1 MMQATSTLRSM
12 DVVPTTPRYDDD
24 GLAANRVLGG
34 DIDAFESIVERWQG
48 PLVNLAYR
56 YCRNR
61 GEAEEMAQEAFMKI
75 FKGLGKWRQDSRFST
90 WLYAVAANHYRSAMR
105 RRRPVWADMET
116 IEQLVPGGDRSQEV
130 DKTSQA
136 EAIRRAVAS
145 LPPKYRDVTVLYYFQ
160 DEDLAETS
168 RIMSLPPGTVKARL
182 HRARKMLET
191 KLSTLLQ
198 TSPLQEAHQ

>member
-1 MMQATSTLRSM
+1 M
-12 DVVPTTPRYDDD
+12 PTTQRYDDD
-24 GLAANRVLGG
+24 GLAATRVLGG

-90 WLYAVAANHYRSAMR
+90 WLYAVASNHYRSAMR

-116 IEQLVPGGDRSQEV
+116 VEQLVPGGDRSQEA
-130 DKTSQA
+130 DQTSQA

-191 KLSTLLQ
+191 KLSSLLQ
-198 TSPLQEAHQ
+198 ANPLQEAH

>member
-1 MMQATSTLRSM
+1 M
-12 DVVPTTPRYDDD
+12 PTTQRYDDD
-24 GLAANRVLGG
+24 GLAAKRVLGG
-34 DIDAFESIVERWQG
+34 DVDAFESIVERWQG

-90 WLYAVAANHYRSAMR
+90 WLYAVASNHYRSALR
-105 RRRPVWADMET
+105 RHRPIWADMAT
-116 IEQLVPGGDRSQEV
+116 VEQLVPAGDRTQEV
-130 DKTSQA
+130 DEASQS

-160 DEDLAETS
+160 DKDLAETS
-168 RIMSLPPGTVKARL
+168 RIMSLPAGTVKARL

-198 TSPLQEAHQ
+198 TNPMQEAHR

>member
-1 MMQATSTLRSM
+1 M
-12 DVVPTTPRYDDD
+12 PTTQRYDDD
-24 GLAANRVLGG
+24 VAATRVLGG

-90 WLYAVAANHYRSAMR
+90 WLYAVASNHYRSAMR

-116 IEQLVPGGDRSQEV
+116 VEQLVPGGDRSQEA
-130 DKTSQA
+130 DQTSQA

-191 KLSTLLQ
+191 KLSSLLQ
-198 TSPLQEAHQ
+198 ANPLQEAH

>member
-1 MMQATSTLRSM
+1 MST
-12 DVVPTTPRYDDD
+12 TQRYDDD
-24 GLAANRVLGG
+24 GLAAKRVLGG
-34 DIDAFESIVERWQG
+34 DIDAFESIVGRWQG

-90 WLYAVAANHYRSAMR
+90 WLYAVASNHYRSAMR
-105 RRRPVWADMET
+105 RRRPIWADMET
-116 IEQLVPGGDRSQEV
+116 IEHLVPAGDRSQEV
-130 DKTSQA
+130 DEASQA

-160 DEDLAETS
+160 DMDLAETS
-168 RIMSLPPGTVKARL
+168 RILSMPAGTVKARL
-182 HRARKMLET
+182 HRARKILET
-191 KLSTLLQ
+191 KLSTVMPTGSLL
-198 TSPLQEAHQ
+198 EASR

>member
-1 MMQATSTLRSM
+1 MPATTALRS
-12 DVVPTTPRYDDD
+12 VAAVPTTQRYDDD
-24 GLAANRVLGG
+24 GTAAQRVLAG
-34 DIDAFESIVERWQG
+34 DLDSFESIVTRWQG

-75 FKGLGKWRQDSRFST
+75 YQGLGKWRQDSRFST
-90 WLYAVAANHYRSAMR
+90 WLYAVASNHYRSAMR
-105 RRRPVWADMET
+105 RRRPIWADMEK
-116 IEQLVPGGDRSQEV
+116 IEQMVPAGDRAQEV
-130 DKTSQA
+130 DEISQA

-160 DEDLAETS
+160 DQDLAETS
-168 RIMSLPPGTVKARL
+168 RIMSLPSGTVKARL

-198 TSPLQEAHQ
+198 TSPLQEAHR

>member
-1 MMQATSTLRSM
+1 MST
-12 DVVPTTPRYDDD
+12 TQRYDDD
-24 GLAANRVLGG
+24 GLAAKRVLGG
-34 DIDAFESIVERWQG
+34 DIDAFESIVGRWQG

-90 WLYAVAANHYRSAMR
+90 WLYAVASNHYRSAMR
-105 RRRPVWADMET
+105 RRRPIWADMET
-116 IEQLVPGGDRSQEV
+116 IEQLVPAGDRSQEV
-130 DKTSQA
+130 DEASQA

-160 DEDLAETS
+160 DMDLAETS
-168 RIMSLPPGTVKARL
+168 RILSMPAGTVKARL
-182 HRARKMLET
+182 HRARKILET
-191 KLSTLLQ
+191 KLSTVLPTGSLL
-198 TSPLQEAHQ
+198 EASR

>member
-1 MMQATSTLRSM
+1 MTATAVLRSTPL
-12 DVVPTTPRYDDD
+12 VSTTQRYDDD
-24 GLAANRVLGG
+24 GAAARRVIGG
-34 DIDAFESIVERWQG
+34 DIDAFEGIVQRWQG

-90 WLYAVAANHYRSAMR
+90 WLYAVASNHYRSAMR
-105 RRRPVWADMET
+105 RRRPIWGDMET
-116 IEQLVPGGDRSQEV
+116 IEQLVPAGDRSQEA
-130 DKTSQA
+130 DATSRA

-160 DEDLAETS
+160 DKDLAETG
-168 RIMSLPPGTVKARL
+168 RIMSLPSGTVKARL
-182 HRARKMLET
+182 HRARKILEA
-191 KLSTLLQ
+191 KLSTMLG
-198 TSPLQEAHQ
+198 TSPLQEAHR